1 MLHTDL
7 RAKVTN
13 QQKRIEE
20 LTEQIHEESNKNIQ
34 MESVNKTQT
43 KEFEMKIGTLNN
55 EKETLLEKIVDLEE
69 IHEKLEEKYTITVN
83 ENVGLQNEIDLKNA
97 SVMALESINDQ
108 LVNEKEELLKNKER
122 DSTKIIMLEA
132 EVARLQAIS
141 RDLSKQ
147 TNTKKVS
154 LEVLAKDI
162 KTFQN
167 KLENANS
174 EVNDLSDRLKELT
187 NENQAFKEEREL
199 LLETR
204 ESQLMKLNSHETSL
218 TKRTEELKKQQA
230 ILQEMKMNLGVWEER
245 NGLLT
250 ADIECQ
256 LIEKARLHFD
266 DKIKNEIL
274 YKTKKQLNL
283 KTEEASLL
291 QIRVD
296 NMMTEIE
303 KNEENVQK
311 LKADLQHSQHRIQR
325 ISKDKININA
335 ELMAE
340 RSKSKGLKEWNIT
353 TQVQIDKY
361 KTACKQAERGR
372 TLVMGRLTA
381 LKQRLAIIEEQK
393 QLNEHKDM
401 SNIDEDNNNNDH
413 STSNSNNERPPTA
426 GRKGNHHSNNIKSKT
441 NPLFSKSRPRIVRSV
456 SPKSISRRRVS
467 NGSVGRTSIVPPI
480 ANKMDSM
487 TSKSKVR
494 RSSSSRDN
502 NNNNNNPSSSSSS
515 SSLMTSMRTRSRPS
529 MPNLPRSNRPTLPAG
544 YSSIREL
551 GKGGFGSV
559 WLAKEES
566 TSSMVAIKALP
577 HDSDSAHREQRAA
590 EMLGTQD
597 MSNSCFCPLLR
608 TLEDSQSTWIIQEP
622 GGTSL
627 HKLLFSIKGETRNGS
642 RTYVVSHLPLMQ
654 RLRRDKG
661 FLRLFLNKLI
671 ESVLELSNNGL
682 VHADLKP
689 DNILVGDVHKDD
701 ASAFDEMELNENN
714 LNLKVIDFGCS
725 FPFDDPPSSFA
736 GISPEYLP
744 PEVLLV
750 MQGSSHATAAL
761 KDESLPHSLDCW
773 SIGCIML
780 EIACGFPLWFPYPSI
795 FESGGHQWSIK
806 SGLFAA
812 QNMSRDMSKVVLRQK
827 AVVNGIPKHLSKFPK
842 LPELCDGNGLKLIE
856 SLLQWHAMDRVSP
869 GVALM
874 CAFFEE

>member
-1 MLHTDL
+1 
-7 RAKVTN
+7 
-13 QQKRIEE
+13 
-20 LTEQIHEESNKNIQ
+20 
-34 MESVNKTQT
+34 
-43 KEFEMKIGTLNN
+43 
-55 EKETLLEKIVDLEE
+55 
-69 IHEKLEEKYTITVN
+69 
-83 ENVGLQNEIDLKNA
+83 
-97 SVMALESINDQ
+97 
-108 LVNEKEELLKNKER
+108 
-122 DSTKIIMLEA
+122 
-132 EVARLQAIS
+132 
-141 RDLSKQ
+141 
-147 TNTKKVS
+147 
-154 LEVLAKDI
+154 
-162 KTFQN
+162 
-167 KLENANS
+167 
-174 EVNDLSDRLKELT
+174 
-187 NENQAFKEEREL
+187 
-199 LLETR
+199 
-204 ESQLMKLNSHETSL
+204 
-218 TKRTEELKKQQA
+218 
-230 ILQEMKMNLGVWEER
+230 
-245 NGLLT
+245 
-250 ADIECQ
+250 
-256 LIEKARLHFD
+256 
-266 DKIKNEIL
+266 
-274 YKTKKQLNL
+274 
-283 KTEEASLL
+283 
-291 QIRVD
+291 
-296 NMMTEIE
+296 
-303 KNEENVQK
+303 
-311 LKADLQHSQHRIQR
+311 
-325 ISKDKININA
+325 
-335 ELMAE
+335 
-340 RSKSKGLKEWNIT
+340 
-353 TQVQIDKY
+353 
-361 KTACKQAERGR
+361 
-372 TLVMGRLTA
+372 
-381 LKQRLAIIEEQK
+381 
-393 QLNEHKDM
+393 
-401 SNIDEDNNNNDH
+401 
-413 STSNSNNERPPTA
+413 
-426 GRKGNHHSNNIKSKT
+426 
-441 NPLFSKSRPRIVRSV
+441 
-456 SPKSISRRRVS
+456 
-467 NGSVGRTSIVPPI
+467 
-480 ANKMDSM
+480 
-487 TSKSKVR
+487 
-494 RSSSSRDN
+494 
-502 NNNNNNPSSSSSS
+502 
-515 SSLMTSMRTRSRPS
+515 
-529 MPNLPRSNRPTLPAG
+529 
-544 YSSIREL
+544 
-551 GKGGFGSV
+551 
-559 WLAKEES
+559 
-566 TSSMVAIKALP
+566 
-577 HDSDSAHREQRAA
+577 
-590 EMLGTQD
+590 MLGTQD

>member
-780 EIACGFPLWFPYPSI
+780 GKC
-795 FESGGHQWSIK
+795 
-806 SGLFAA
+806 
-812 QNMSRDMSKVVLRQK
+812 VL
-827 AVVNGIPKHLSKFPK
+827 L
-842 LPELCDGNGLKLIE
+842 
-856 SLLQWHAMDRVSP
+856 
-869 GVALM
+869 
-874 CAFFEE
+874 